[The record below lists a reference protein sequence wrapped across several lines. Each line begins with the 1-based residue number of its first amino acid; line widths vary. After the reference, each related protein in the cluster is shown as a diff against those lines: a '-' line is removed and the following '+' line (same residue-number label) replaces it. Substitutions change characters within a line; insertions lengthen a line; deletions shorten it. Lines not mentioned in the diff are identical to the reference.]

1 MKFLRYLLLFT
12 LLVGLL
18 AACDLNDLVEPT
30 PGVPTQVLL
39 EPTLPPTPAPS
50 AGVLL
55 DQALRALAQGD
66 DDAAALGLSELL
78 RLYPETQEALPA
90 RYYLATHYALR
101 GRWTSAAELFAWFLA
116 QAQPDDPLRA
126 PALFWLGRAHEAA
139 GTHAAAIELF
149 AAYRALGTSIEAYA
163 SLRQAAQEQ
172 ALGQQ
177 DAAIASFLHAAR
189 SSILPGER
197 AGAFEKALALHVAAG
212 RPADALALYSELLDL
227 AQLPNYRAR
236 ILAEAATLAQNH
248 GADDQAQTWWRMLV
262 NETPLEATP
271 QALLALEQLRA
282 RGATLDPLRAGLIY
296 AANERWAAAHEQ
308 LALAVAATDEPE
320 QRAELLHHQALAL
333 RAQGDFAAALTLL
346 AEAGALVPD
355 TPAGRQAQLAW
366 VQTLGQS
373 GATQEAIQAYLEFAA
388 SYGDDPL
395 APVALDRAVQL
406 YERLGDAAGAQQTR
420 IALGEGFPTSSE
432 GQAALHRVAMQQLL
446 QGQPGA
452 ARVFWQALAE
462 PNQGAVR
469 ARGAFWAGRAAREAG
484 DEQAAR
490 ELFAAAQAAAPSS
503 YEGARAAE
511 ELGGPVQGSLAL
523 DAPISAAQWAEL
535 EAWVETWA
543 SDDPAAT
550 PDVPLTLTLER
561 AAQLEAV
568 GLQREAMAVWRH
580 ALDEHPDARGRFALA
595 RAAHA
600 DGATYPALLAAERL
614 ARQAPSGSAAPPSAL
629 QRLRFPT
636 PYPAL
641 VLRASQAH
649 NIDPRLF
656 YALMRQES
664 LFNPG
669 ATSWVGARGLG
680 QVMPATGTGIAQDL
694 GVSDFVL
701 DDLYRPAVSIRF
713 GTFYLSQRINDM
725 QGSIHAGLAAYNGG
739 LGNAQ
744 RWAGGSSVSDPDL
757 YSERIDFPETYGYV
771 RAVYGFWG
779 YYQSIYQA
787 ELGQ

>member
-1 MKFLRYLLLFT
+1 
-12 LLVGLL
+12 
-18 AACDLNDLVEPT
+18 
-30 PGVPTQVLL
+30 
-39 EPTLPPTPAPS
+39 
-50 AGVLL
+50 
-55 DQALRALAQGD
+55 
-66 DDAAALGLSELL
+66 
-78 RLYPETQEALPA
+78 
-90 RYYLATHYALR
+90 
-101 GRWTSAAELFAWFLA
+101 
-116 QAQPDDPLRA
+116 
-126 PALFWLGRAHEAA
+126 
-139 GTHAAAIELF
+139 
-149 AAYRALGTSIEAYA
+149 
-163 SLRQAAQEQ
+163 
-172 ALGQQ
+172 
-177 DAAIASFLHAAR
+177 
-189 SSILPGER
+189 
-197 AGAFEKALALHVAAG
+197 ALHVAAG
-212 RPADALALYSELLDL
+212 RATEALALYDELLDL

-236 ILAEAATLAQNH
+236 ILAEAASLAQNH
-248 GADDQAQTWWRMLV
+248 GADAQAQAWWQMLV
-262 NETPLEATP
+262 TEEALEATP
-271 QALLALEQLRA
+271 QAVQALDQLQA
-282 RGATLDPLRAGLIY
+282 NGATPVDPLRAGLIY
-296 AANERWAAAHEQ
+296 VANERWDAALEQ
-308 LALAVAATDEPE
+308 LALALEATDDAE
-320 QRAELLHHQALAL
+320 QRAELLRHQGLAL
-333 RAQGDFAAALTLL
+333 RAQGDFASALTLL

-355 TPAGRQAQLAW
+355 ASVGRQAQLDW

-373 GATQEAIQAYLEFAA
+373 GATQDAIQGYIEFAA
-388 SYGDDPL
+388 SYGDDPR

-406 YERLGDAAGAQQTR
+406 YERIGDSAGAQRTR
-420 IALGEGFPTSSE
+420 IALGERFATSSE
-432 GQAALHRVAMQQLL
+432 GQAALHRVAMQQLGE
-446 QGQPGA
+446 GQPVA

-462 PNQGAVR
+462 ANQGAVR

-490 ELFAAAQAAAPSS
+490 ELFLAAQAAAPSS

-511 ELGGPVQGSLAL
+511 ELGGPQQGSIAL

-535 EAWVETWA
+535 EEWVASWA
-543 SDDPAAT
+543 TDAAAAT
-550 PDVPLTLTLER
+550 PDVTLELSVER
-561 AAQLEAV
+561 AALLEAV

-580 ALDEHPDARGRFALA
+580 ALDEHPDPQGRFALA

-614 ARQAPSGSAAPPSAL
+614 ARQAPSGSAAPPLAL

-636 PYPAL
+636 PYPEL
-641 VLRASQAH
+641 VVRASQAY

-680 QVMPATGTGIAQDL
+680 QVMPATGSGIAQDL

-713 GTFYLSQRINDM
+713 GTFYLSQRIRDM

-787 ELGQ
+787 GLGEE